1 MTQAFRLITN
11 HLRTYQLTCVYI
23 RLVECRTLWSS
34 DAILRAV
41 PRPLRHNRERVLG
54 RTTSESDAQRP
65 TVEEE
70 LTKEYTVSGG
80 KIIVHGASEQDLV
93 LTDDEQSSFQETMEQ
108 FAEEVSDMAQFHPL
122 NIYKNN
128 VEWSGDLLRFDV
140 RFYYS
145 ISEVEGTYIGNAN
158 MIKVD
163 NKFMEVLGKVKSFY
177 NTFESKWAK
186 VSADRRT
193 TEVEKEENQ
202 SLVDKEKKKN
212 QQI

>member
-1 MTQAFRLITN
+1 MKKMNYNKKIVNGNFVDQKYDDMKSMLDKVRLLNEQVEGEVETATQD
-11 HLRTYQLTCVYI
+11 
-23 RLVECRTLWSS
+23 E
-34 DAILRAV
+34 DE
-41 PRPLRHNRERVLG
+41 PRE
-54 RTTSESDAQRP
+54 RP

-93 LTDDEQSSFQETMEQ
+93 LTDEEKSSFQETMEQ

-145 ISEVEGTYIGNAN
+145 IAEVEGTYIGNAN
-158 MIKVD
+158 MIKID

-186 VSADRRT
+186 VLADRRT
-193 TEVEKEENQ
+193 TEIEKEEG
-202 SLVDKEKKKN
+202 LGDDELAVDVEMDSG
-212 QQI
+212 IE

>member
-1 MTQAFRLITN
+1 MNYNKKIVNGNFVDQKYDDMKSMLDRVRLLNEQVEGEVETATQD
-11 HLRTYQLTCVYI
+11 
-23 RLVECRTLWSS
+23 E
-34 DAILRAV
+34 DE
-41 PRPLRHNRERVLG
+41 PRE
-54 RTTSESDAQRP
+54 RP

-93 LTDDEQSSFQETMEQ
+93 LTDEEQSSFQETMEQ

-145 ISEVEGTYIGNAN
+145 IAEVEGTYIGNAN

-163 NKFMEVLGKVKSFY
+163 NKFMEVLGKVKNFY

-186 VSADRRT
+186 VLADRRT
-193 TEVEKEENQ
+193 TEVEKEEG
-202 SLVDKEKKKN
+202 LGDDELAVDVEMDSG
-212 QQI
+212 IE

>member
-1 MTQAFRLITN
+1 MKRMNYTRKTVNGDYTNQKYDDMKDMLNKVRLINEQVGGEIEKET
-11 HLRTYQLTCVYI
+11 QD
-23 RLVECRTLWSS
+23 EEE
-34 DAILRAV
+34 
-41 PRPLRHNRERVLG
+41 PRERKN
-54 RTTSESDAQRP
+54 
-65 TVEEE
+65 VEEE

-80 KIIVHGASEQDLV
+80 KIIVHGSSEKDLV
-93 LTDDEQSSFQETMEQ
+93 LTDEEQSSFQETMEQ

-145 ISEVEGTYIGNAN
+145 IAEVEGTYIGNAN

-163 NKFMEVLGKVKSFY
+163 NKFMEVLEKIKSFY

-186 VSADRRT
+186 VLADRRT
-193 TEVEKEENQ
+193 TEVEEEEG
-202 SLVDKEKKKN
+202 LGDDELAVDVEMDSGVE
-212 QQI
+212 

>member
-1 MTQAFRLITN
+1 MKKMNYNKKTVNGNFVDNKYDDMKTMLNRVRLINEQTEGEIE
-11 HLRTYQLTCVYI
+11 TATQD
-23 RLVECRTLWSS
+23 E
-34 DAILRAV
+34 DE
-41 PRPLRHNRERVLG
+41 PRE
-54 RTTSESDAQRP
+54 RP

-93 LTDDEQSSFQETMEQ
+93 LTDEEKSSFQETMEQ

-145 ISEVEGTYIGNAN
+145 IAEVEGTYIGNAN
-158 MIKVD
+158 MIKID

-186 VSADRRT
+186 VLADRRT
-193 TEVEKEENQ
+193 TEVEKEEG
-202 SLVDKEKKKN
+202 LGDDELAVDVEMDSG
-212 QQI
+212 IE

>member
-1 MTQAFRLITN
+1 MKKMNYNKKIVNGNFVDHKYDDMKSMLDKVRLLNEQAEGEVETATQD
-11 HLRTYQLTCVYI
+11 
-23 RLVECRTLWSS
+23 E
-34 DAILRAV
+34 DE
-41 PRPLRHNRERVLG
+41 PRE
-54 RTTSESDAQRP
+54 RP

-93 LTDDEQSSFQETMEQ
+93 LTDEEQSSFQETMEQ

-145 ISEVEGTYIGNAN
+145 IAEVEGTYIGNAN

-163 NKFMEVLGKVKSFY
+163 NKFMEVLEKVKSFY

-186 VSADRRT
+186 VLADRRT
-193 TEVEKEENQ
+193 TEVEKEED
-202 SLVDKEKKKN
+202 LGDDELAVDVEMDSG
-212 QQI
+212 IE

>member
-1 MTQAFRLITN
+1 MNYNKKTVNGNFVDNKYDDMKTMLNRVRLINEQTEGEIE
-11 HLRTYQLTCVYI
+11 TATQD
-23 RLVECRTLWSS
+23 E
-34 DAILRAV
+34 DE
-41 PRPLRHNRERVLG
+41 PRE
-54 RTTSESDAQRP
+54 RP

-93 LTDDEQSSFQETMEQ
+93 LTDEEKSSFQETMEQ

-145 ISEVEGTYIGNAN
+145 IAEVEGTYIGNAN
-158 MIKVD
+158 MIKID

-186 VSADRRT
+186 VLADRRT
-193 TEVEKEENQ
+193 TEVEKEEG
-202 SLVDKEKKKN
+202 LGDDELAVDVEMDSG
-212 QQI
+212 IE

>member
-1 MTQAFRLITN
+1 MKKMNYNKKTVNGSFVDNRYDDMKTMLDRVRLIN
-11 HLRTYQLTCVYI
+11 EQAEGE
-23 RLVECRTLWSS
+23 VETETQ
-34 DAILRAV
+34 DEDE
-41 PRPLRHNRERVLG
+41 PRE
-54 RTTSESDAQRP
+54 RP

-80 KIIVHGASEQDLV
+80 KIIVHGASEKDLV
-93 LTDDEQSSFQETMEQ
+93 LTDEEQSSFQETMEQ

-186 VSADRRT
+186 VLADRRT
-193 TEVEKEENQ
+193 TEVEKEEG
-202 SLVDKEKKKN
+202 LGGDELAVDVEMDSG
-212 QQI
+212 IE

>member
-1 MTQAFRLITN
+1 MKKMNYNKKIVNGNFVDHKYDDMKSMLDKVRLLNEQAEGEIETATQD
-11 HLRTYQLTCVYI
+11 
-23 RLVECRTLWSS
+23 E
-34 DAILRAV
+34 DE
-41 PRPLRHNRERVLG
+41 PRE
-54 RTTSESDAQRP
+54 RP

-93 LTDDEQSSFQETMEQ
+93 LTDEEQSSFQETMEQ

-145 ISEVEGTYIGNAN
+145 IAEVEGTYIGNAN

-163 NKFMEVLGKVKSFY
+163 NKFMEVLGKVKNFY

-186 VSADRRT
+186 VLADRRT
-193 TEVEKEENQ
+193 TEVEKEEGLGDNE
-202 SLVDKEKKKN
+202 LAVDVEMDSG
-212 QQI
+212 IE

>member
-1 MTQAFRLITN
+1 MKKINSNKKTINGNFVDNRYDDMKTMLNKVRLINEQAEGEIETE
-11 HLRTYQLTCVYI
+11 TQDDD
-23 RLVECRTLWSS
+23 E
-34 DAILRAV
+34 
-41 PRPLRHNRERVLG
+41 PRER
-54 RTTSESDAQRP
+54 D

-80 KIIVHGASEQDLV
+80 KIIVHGASEKDLV

-145 ISEVEGTYIGNAN
+145 IAEVEGTYIGNAN

-163 NKFMEVLGKVKSFY
+163 NKFMEVLGKIKSFY

-186 VSADRRT
+186 VLADRRT
-193 TEVEKEENQ
+193 TEVEKEEG
-202 SLVDKEKKKN
+202 LGDDELAVDVEMDSG
-212 QQI
+212 IE

>member
-1 MTQAFRLITN
+1 MKKMNYNKKIVNGNFVDNRYDDMKTMLDRVRLIN
-11 HLRTYQLTCVYI
+11 EQAEGE
-23 RLVECRTLWSS
+23 VETETQ
-34 DAILRAV
+34 DDDE
-41 PRPLRHNRERVLG
+41 PRER
-54 RTTSESDAQRP
+54 D

-145 ISEVEGTYIGNAN
+145 IAEVEGTYIGNAN

-163 NKFMEVLGKVKSFY
+163 NKFMEVLGKIKSFY

-186 VSADRRT
+186 VLADRRT
-193 TEVEKEENQ
+193 TEVEKEEG
-202 SLVDKEKKKN
+202 LGDDELAVDVEMDSG
-212 QQI
+212 IE

>member
-1 MTQAFRLITN
+1 MKKINYNKKTVNGNFVDNRYDDMKTMLNKVRLINEQAEGEIETE
-11 HLRTYQLTCVYI
+11 TQDDD
-23 RLVECRTLWSS
+23 E
-34 DAILRAV
+34 
-41 PRPLRHNRERVLG
+41 PRERN
-54 RTTSESDAQRP
+54 

-80 KIIVHGASEQDLV
+80 KIIVHGASEKDLV

-145 ISEVEGTYIGNAN
+145 IAEVEGTYIGNAN

-163 NKFMEVLGKVKSFY
+163 NKFMEVLGKIKSFY

-186 VSADRRT
+186 VLADRRT
-193 TEVEKEENQ
+193 TEVEKEEG
-202 SLVDKEKKKN
+202 LGDDELAVDVEMDSG
-212 QQI
+212 IE